1 MQAHLSV
8 VKDAL
13 GRGLEVWTVGPEFGR
28 IPVEGGQART
38 HFDHLD
44 AIISHVESNPLAG
57 RQILVKGS
65 RSARLEKLMPSL

>member
-1 MQAHLSV
+1 M

-13 GRGLEVWTVGPEFGR
+13 GRGLEVWTVGAEFGR

-38 HFDHLD
+38 QFNHLD
-44 AIISHVESNPLAG
+44 ALLAHVEANPLEG

-65 RSARLEKLMPSL
+65 RSAQLEKLMPSL